1 MALQISH
8 MTFFYYNFGY
18 QRVMINFTFHRINL
32 CSMKKTFIF
41 FLLTLILT
49 ACGDDCYNAPQPIVF
64 EFVNTDDENLITNG
78 TLDPFSVSD
87 ENQVGIPLTKTS
99 DNKVI
104 LENVG
109 AYNGTKNYTFYS
121 AVRVFNF
128 SIQSSEFKGGCD
140 GYQINKLT
148 FTGVGIDVKEEQGYY
163 KIILQ

>member
-1 MALQISH
+1 
-8 MTFFYYNFGY
+8 
-18 QRVMINFTFHRINL
+18 
-32 CSMKKTFIF
+32 MKKILL
-41 FLLTLILT
+41 FLLLTFILT

-64 EFVNTDDENLITNG
+64 EFVDANDENLITNG

-87 ENQVGIPLTKTS
+87 ENKVGVQLTKT
-99 DNKVI
+99 DDGKVI

-121 AVRVFNF
+121 AVKIFDF

-148 FTGVGIDVKEEQGYY
+148 FKGVDIDVIDEKGYY
-163 KIILQ
+163 KIVLQ

>member
-1 MALQISH
+1 
-8 MTFFYYNFGY
+8 
-18 QRVMINFTFHRINL
+18 
-32 CSMKKTFIF
+32 MKKIFIF
-41 FLLTLILT
+41 LVMAFLFT

-64 EFVNTDDENLITNG
+64 EFVDDQGENLITNG

-99 DNKVI
+99 DGKVI

-121 AVRVFNF
+121 AVRIFNF

-148 FTGVGIDVKEEQGYY
+148 FTGVGIDVKDEQGYY